1 MVWGK
6 WIRALGERGF
16 LFDEGGEQVADG
28 WIDAASAGC
37 WMLDAGCWMLD
48 IGCPGLKGLV
58 AGCDELLGPRPG

>member
-1 MVWGK
+1 VVWGK

-48 IGCPGLKGLV
+48 VGYWMPWAKRFGG
-58 AGCDELLGPRPG
+58 GM